1 MCVWCYVVCV
11 RGRGSRVCVVLCGEV
26 QGLGVC
32 VVLFDVGQGSVIM
45 GVCGVI

>member
-11 RGRGSRVCVVLCGEV
+11 RGRGSRVCVLCGEV